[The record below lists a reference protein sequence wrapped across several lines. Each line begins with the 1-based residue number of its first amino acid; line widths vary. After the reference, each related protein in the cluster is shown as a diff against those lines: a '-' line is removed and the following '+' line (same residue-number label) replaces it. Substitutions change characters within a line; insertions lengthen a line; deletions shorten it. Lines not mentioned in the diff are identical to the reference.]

1 MKKLFLTISLLA
13 LLVLGTR
20 ELRAQAYGPHYDPY
34 LELQYQQYQQYV
46 QWQQY
51 LQYLQRNDP
60 YYELHVM
67 HYRLHVPPYQPSQI
81 YEPCC
86 YAWRS
91 NRLPQTFMR
100 R

>member
-1 MKKLFLTISLLA
+1 MKKFFLTVSLLA
-13 LLVLGTR
+13 SLVLGSR
-20 ELRAQAYGPHYDPY
+20 DLGAQAYGPYYDPY
-34 LELQYQQYQQYV
+34 LDLQYQQYQQYL

-67 HYRLHVPPYQPSQI
+67 HYRLHVPPYPT

-86 YAWRS
+86 YGRRS
-91 NRLPQTFMR
+91 NRLPQTFLGR
-100 R
+100 